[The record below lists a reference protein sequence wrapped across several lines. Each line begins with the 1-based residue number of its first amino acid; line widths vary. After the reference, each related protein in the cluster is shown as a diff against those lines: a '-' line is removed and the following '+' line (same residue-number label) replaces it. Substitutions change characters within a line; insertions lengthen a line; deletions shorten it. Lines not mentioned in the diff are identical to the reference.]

1 MLKLA
6 WGGSPLKVP
15 DFFFHKLAKGSFAVG
30 SPRYFVHKLARGS
43 FAVGSPRFLF
53 KLTVRPFVQ
62 TSGGALWSDSAKK
75 LVLRFDID
83 FKCEVGLF

>member
-15 DFFFHKLAKGSFAVG
+15 DSFFLKLARGSFAVG
-30 SPRYFVHKLARGS
+30 SPRYFVNKLARGS

-53 KLTVRPFVQ
+53 RLTVRPFVQ
-62 TSGGALWSDSAKK
+62 KLGGALESDSLKK

-83 FKCEVGLF
+83 FKCEAGLF